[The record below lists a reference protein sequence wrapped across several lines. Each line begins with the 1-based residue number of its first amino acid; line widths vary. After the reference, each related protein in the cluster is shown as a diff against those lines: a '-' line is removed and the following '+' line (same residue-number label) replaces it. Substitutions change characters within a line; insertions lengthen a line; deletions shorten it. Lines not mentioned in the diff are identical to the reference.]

1 MNIQYNLLTQ
11 YTVEFLQWV
20 IQVILK
26 LFCLKL
32 GPDSFSNFFYYN
44 LKDLWLAPSLQ
55 VKVSVV
61 NSAGGSFCWNYATDN
76 LCSGN
81 VCCSYAGIE
90 GLLQLCRWYI
100 PLRLC
105 WWIFLLQL
113 LRWLFCCNYAVRS
126 FCSIYARESF
136 CSKYAGDNIY
146 WNYAGGNLCSALCT
160 WLFLLQLCWWLFLM

>member
-61 NSAGGSFCWNYATDN
+61 NSAGTTQLTLYAVVTSVAVMQVLRVYCNYVGGTFRCDYVGGSFCCNY
-76 LCSGN
+76 SGD
-81 VCCSYAGIE
+81 C
-90 GLLQLCRWYI
+90 
-100 PLRLC
+100 
-105 WWIFLLQL
+105 
-113 LRWLFCCNYAVRS
+113 FCCNYAVRS

-136 CSKYAGDNIY
+136 CSTYAGDNIY